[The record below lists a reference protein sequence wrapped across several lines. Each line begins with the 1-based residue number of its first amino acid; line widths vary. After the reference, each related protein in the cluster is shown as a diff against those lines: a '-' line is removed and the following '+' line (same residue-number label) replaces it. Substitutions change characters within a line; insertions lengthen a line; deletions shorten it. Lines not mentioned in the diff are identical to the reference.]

1 MKRMLLATC
10 LCLFAG
16 LAFAADSAGTPYEA
30 QPVCPKAAEK
40 ARAANVE
47 SDTAAV
53 APAPTPSAVRVR
65 GGGGVSA
72 ANKSMSPRWHSLLP
86 GMFR

>member
-1 MKRMLLATC
+1 MNRMLLAIC
-10 LCLFAG
+10 LCLCAG
-16 LAFAADSAGTPYEA
+16 LAFAADSAGTRYES

-47 SDTAAV
+47 ADTAAV
-53 APAPTPSAVRVR
+53 APAPATNATRSR
-65 GGGGVSA
+65 GGGSSSSKLV
-72 ANKSMSPRWHSLLP
+72 SPRWHSLLP